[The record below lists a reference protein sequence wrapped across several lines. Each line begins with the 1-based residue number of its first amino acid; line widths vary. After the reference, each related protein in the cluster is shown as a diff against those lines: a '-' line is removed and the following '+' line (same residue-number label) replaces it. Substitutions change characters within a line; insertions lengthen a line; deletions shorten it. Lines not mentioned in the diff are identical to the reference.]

1 MTLDLKQSNMN
12 FASQQFQGHGIV
24 SQPGVL
30 PRGLFTSGRLSTT
43 FGAGPPTRVNHQ
55 ILATDYK
62 NYAFVWDCD
71 NVNGTHYNER
81 MWYFDRQPNPS
92 RRPVKV
98 EKLISQYF
106 DERYIRKTYHGP
118 NCEY

>member
-24 SQPGVL
+24 SQPGLL

-43 FGAGPPTRVNHQ
+43 FGAEPPARVNHQ

-62 NYAFVWDCD
+62 NYAFVWDCV

-81 MWYFDRQPNPS
+81 MWYFDRQPNPT

-106 DERYIRKTYHGP
+106 DERYIRKTYQGP
-118 NCEY
+118 NC